1 MVGQQGVFSLTGSF
15 CGRPITI
22 KVLPRIN
29 LHLSLFFL
37 ISSKMNKV
45 DLALES
51 ISFNE
56 STISSFLIK
65 KIFLLYT

>member
-1 MVGQQGVFSLTGSF
+1 VVGQQGVFSLTGSF

-51 ISFNE
+51 ISFNGCSKDCE
-56 STISSFLIK
+56 CDVCPAK
-65 KIFLLYT
+65 